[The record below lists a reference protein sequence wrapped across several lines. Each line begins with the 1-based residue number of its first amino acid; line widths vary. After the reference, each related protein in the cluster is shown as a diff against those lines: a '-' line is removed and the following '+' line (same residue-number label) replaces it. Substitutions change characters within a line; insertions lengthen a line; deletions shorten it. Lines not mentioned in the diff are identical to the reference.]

1 MQCVGS
7 ITWAMKQAGLNTNN
21 ASTGWEIGKLGE
33 IGRSKDNK
41 IKYNEARSGDFVQVN
56 AHYEMVVDR
65 LDTNGDGEADSY
77 LLYEMCAPHLTFL
90 ILTFRTMR
98 GRQFFNMDGVY
109 QNTGRLSAK
118 NRFWQTYRIPV
129 EAMPERMQ
137 TAYAAADQN
146 RALDRLMRATGLVGA
161 EESSIVH

>member
-1 MQCVGS
+1 MRCVIQRVTHAS
-7 ITWAMKQAGLNTNN
+7 VEVAGETV
-21 ASTGWEIGKLGE
+21 GRIGKGFMVLLGAE
-33 IGRSKDNK
+33 
-41 IKYNEARSGDFVQVN
+41 
-56 AHYEMVVDR
+56 
-65 LDTNGDGEADSY
+65 NGDGEADSY